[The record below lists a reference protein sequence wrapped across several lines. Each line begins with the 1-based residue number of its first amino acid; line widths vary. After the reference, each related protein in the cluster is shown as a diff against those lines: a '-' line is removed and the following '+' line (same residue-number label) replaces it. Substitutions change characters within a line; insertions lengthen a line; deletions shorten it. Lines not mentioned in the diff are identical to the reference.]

1 MTDAAAR
8 IEVARTWGKSS
19 LPDQAGRDT
28 TAILAAAAAG
38 ELGALVVAGVDPA
51 DLPDPQA
58 ALAAIE
64 MSPFVVSLEL
74 RASEVTD
81 RADVVFPVAAV
92 AEKAG
97 TFVNW
102 EGRGGSF
109 GAALPVPEVRT
120 DLYVLGAI
128 ADQMDVHLGLPDAA
142 AARAELAALGTW
154 HGPRPEPPVVAQAWP
169 GVPPADHV
177 HGSGVLDVRLATWHQ
192 LLDSGRMQDGEP
204 SLAGTA
210 RPVAA
215 RMSAA
220 TAAEAGVADGDKVTV
235 ASEPGIGDG
244 SGRGRADGGPR
255 GLAAG
260 RRAARGGPAGGRPAG
275 AFGRRPVPRQPGARR
290 PHQHYHPRPT
300 RCGPRRH
307 GHAEEAG
314 MMDQGALRQV
324 LAAPRPDPTLAS
336 FNQLIWWMVLLK
348 VAIVFVFLL
357 VTTILMIW
365 FERRVIGRMQSR
377 PGPNRAGPFGL
388 LQPVADAL
396 KLPLKEDIIP
406 LGADKLVFVL
416 APVISGSIAF
426 VAFSVIPWGPE
437 VSIFHHYT
445 PLQLTDLPVAVL
457 LILAMSSVGVYGI
470 VLAGWAS
477 GSPYSLL
484 GALRSVAQ
492 VISYEIAMGLAFV
505 AVFLYAGSLS
515 TTAIVNAQQHEW
527 YAWLL
532 PVSFVVYLFT
542 MVGETNRLPFDLA
555 EDEGALVAGYHTEY
569 SSMKFAMFYL
579 AEYINMITVSA
590 LATTLFLGGWRAPWP
605 LSLWSGANSGWWPL
619 LWFLIKVFIFLF
631 CYVWL
636 RGTLPR
642 VRYDQLMALGW
653 KVLIPVS
660 IVWILLIATVRA
672 WRLDSH
678 SPAPYVVFGVVI
690 VLILALA
697 WMWDSAAQR
706 RALLIR
712 RAEGRTRPGPGPFRL
727 GLPGA
732 AAGPAALPRRRP

>member
-1 MTDAAAR
+1 
-8 IEVARTWGKSS
+8 
-19 LPDQAGRDT
+19 
-28 TAILAAAAAG
+28 
-38 ELGALVVAGVDPA
+38 
-51 DLPDPQA
+51 
-58 ALAAIE
+58 
-64 MSPFVVSLEL
+64 
-74 RASEVTD
+74 
-81 RADVVFPVAAV
+81 
-92 AEKAG
+92 
-97 TFVNW
+97 
-102 EGRGGSF
+102 
-109 GAALPVPEVRT
+109 
-120 DLYVLGAI
+120 
-128 ADQMDVHLGLPDAA
+128 
-142 AARAELAALGTW
+142 
-154 HGPRPEPPVVAQAWP
+154 
-169 GVPPADHV
+169 
-177 HGSGVLDVRLATWHQ
+177 
-192 LLDSGRMQDGEP
+192 
-204 SLAGTA
+204 
-210 RPVAA
+210 
-215 RMSAA
+215 
-220 TAAEAGVADGDKVTV
+220 
-235 ASEPGIGDG
+235 
-244 SGRGRADGGPR
+244 
-255 GLAAG
+255 
-260 RRAARGGPAGGRPAG
+260 
-275 AFGRRPVPRQPGARR
+275 
-290 PHQHYHPRPT
+290 
-300 RCGPRRH
+300 
-307 GHAEEAG
+307 
-314 MMDQGALRQV
+314 MMDQGALRHV
-324 LAAPRPDPTLAS
+324 LAAPPPDPTLAS

-365 FERRVIGRMQSR
+365 FERRVIGRMQNR

-406 LGADKLVFVL
+406 LGADKLVFVI
-416 APVISGSIAF
+416 APVISGAIAF

-542 MVGETNRLPFDLA
+542 MVGETNRLPFDMA

-642 VRYDQLMALGW
+642 IRYDQLMALGW

-706 RALLIR
+706 RALMFDQPKDETDPEQVLSTS
-712 RAEGRTRPGPGPFRL
+712 GFPVPPLDLPHYHGV
-727 GLPGA
+727 GLDTEAGA
-732 AAGPAALPRRRP
+732 AQPDTSPKEVTGA